1 MSLNSRAFPI
11 RNLMKEFERACR
23 DEGLPVR
30 ITETLRSQERQRELF
45 AQGRTR
51 PGPVVTWTLNSLHL
65 GGRAFDFTLVG
76 APEYD
81 DDPEAWELAGAIGEE
96 LGLRWGGSF
105 GDYGH
110 FEI

>member
-1 MSLNSRAFPI
+1 MSLLSRSFPI
-11 RNLMKEFERACR
+11 KDSMREFERAMQY
-23 DEGLPVR
+23 EGIPVR
-30 ITETLRSQERQRELF
+30 ITETIRSQERQRELY

-51 PGPVVTWTLNSLHL
+51 PGPVVTWTLNSAHL
-65 GGRAFDFTLVG
+65 SGRAFDFTVVG

-81 DDPEAWELAGAIGEE
+81 DDPEAWEFAGTLGED
-96 LGLRWGGSF
+96 LGMRWGGSF